1 MTKESLERLLVD
13 YGVSFTSA
21 LADRL
26 LQEFNPEICEDA
38 ISREEAIEIIAATDI
53 TNGEEPVFTGK
64 QVIALLK
71 DLDGVISSRP
81 TEPCEDAISRQ
92 AAVERLCKVAEFM
105 NEKRDGLGSPYV
117 MAALFIQDNKEEF
130 PSVTPKQRTG
140 HWIKDDITERSKG
153 AYKHKCDRCGAYHR
167 TMYDYCPSCGAKMIE
182 PQESEEQE

>member
-1 MTKESLERLLVD
+1 MTKENLEQLLVE

-26 LQEFNPEICEDA
+26 LQEFNPGI
-38 ISREEAIEIIAATDI
+38 
-53 TNGEEPVFTGK
+53 
-64 QVIALLK
+64 
-71 DLDGVISSRP
+71 
-81 TEPCEDAISRQ
+81 CEDAISRQ
-92 AAVERLCKVAEFM
+92 ATVERLCKVAEFM
-105 NEKRDGLGSPYV
+105 NEKRNGLGSPYV

-182 PQESEEQE
+182 PQESEEQA